1 MSKLVNDLVQK
12 GYLKSER
19 IIDAFSEIS
28 RIEFVPDEFQLQAE
42 ADVSLPVGFGQM
54 IPSPMVAA
62 MMLELL
68 EPREGNRVL
77 DAAFGTGWLATILAY
92 VVGEAGKVVAL
103 EKNAELKEI
112 GKYNVEKFGYVRKGI
127 VQFPEEA
134 QIADYLTGDA
144 FDRILLVSGLEM
156 DLAELKSSLKVG
168 GKMVICVRNDVT
180 YFEKK
185 AEDEFLE
192 EKYSSFSSEP
202 LLVR

>member
-68 EPREGNRVL
+68 EPCEGNRVL
-77 DAAFGTGWLATILAY
+77 DAAFGTGWLGAILAY
-92 VVGEAGKVVAL
+92 VVGETGKVVAL

-144 FDRILLVSGLEM
+144 FDRILFVSGLEM
-156 DLAELKSSLKVG
+156 DLAELKSNLKVG

-202 LLVR
+202 ILVR

>member
-28 RIEFVPDEFQLQAE
+28 RIEFVPDEFRLQAE

-68 EPREGNRVL
+68 DPREGDRVL
-77 DAAFGTGWLATILAY
+77 DASSGSGWLVTILAY
-92 VVGEAGKVVAL
+92 VVGEGGSVVAL
-103 EKNAELKEI
+103 EKNAELKER
-112 GKYNVEKFGYVRKGI
+112 GKYNVEKFGYIRKGI

-134 QIADYLTGDA
+134 QMADGDT
-144 FDRILLVSGLEM
+144 FDRILFFSGLEM
-156 DLAELKSSLKVG
+156 DLTELKRSLKVG
-168 GKMVICVRNDVT
+168 GKMVVSINNNVT

-192 EKYSSFSSEP
+192 EKYSGFSSEP

>member
-77 DAAFGTGWLATILAY
+77 DAAFGTGWLGAILAY

-202 LLVR
+202 ILVR